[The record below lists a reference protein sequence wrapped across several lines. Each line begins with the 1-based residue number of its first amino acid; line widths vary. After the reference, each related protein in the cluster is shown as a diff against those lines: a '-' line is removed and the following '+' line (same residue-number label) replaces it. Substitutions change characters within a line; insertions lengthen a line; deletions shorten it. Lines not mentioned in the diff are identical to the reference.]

1 MALAP
6 FLTSS
11 VGRAALISV
20 MAMAAMNLVV
30 IDRGLAGSLAN
41 VDFGRPHLV
50 ATASAVTGE
59 LA

>member
-1 MALAP
+1 MAPARFFNTTL
-6 FLTSS
+6 
-11 VGRAALISV
+11 GRAALISV

-30 IDRGLAGSLAN
+30 LDRNMTGNG
-41 VDFGRPHLV
+41 FERPHLV

>member
-1 MALAP
+1 M
-6 FLTSS
+6 TSFFTTTL
-11 VGRAALISV
+11 GRAALISV

-30 IDRGLAGSLAN
+30 LDRNMTGG
-41 VDFGRPHLV
+41 FERPHLV

>member
-1 MALAP
+1 MALAR

-11 VGRAALISV
+11 VGRAALVSV

-30 IDRGLAGSLAN
+30 LDRAVTAGLE
-41 VDFGRPHLV
+41 RPHLV

>member
-1 MALAP
+1 MALAR

-30 IDRGLAGSLAN
+30 LDRGLTGSLE
-41 VDFGRPHLV
+41 RPHLV
-50 ATASAVTGE
+50 ASASAVTGE

>member
-1 MALAP
+1 MALAR

-30 IDRGLAGSLAN
+30 LDHSLGGGFAN
-41 VDFGRPHLV
+41 GAFERPHLV

>member
-1 MALAP
+1 MALAR

-30 IDRGLAGSLAN
+30 LDRS
-41 VDFGRPHLV
+41 VTTSFERPHLV

>member
-1 MALAP
+1 MALAR

-20 MAMAAMNLVV
+20 MAMAAMNFVV
-30 IDRGLAGSLAN
+30 LDRSLSGGLSKG
-41 VDFGRPHLV
+41 DIGRPHLV

>member
-1 MALAP
+1 MALAR

-30 IDRGLAGSLAN
+30 LDRGLSAVTIGGLES
-41 VDFGRPHLV
+41 PHFV

>member
-1 MALAP
+1 MALAH
-6 FLTSS
+6 FLSTSL
-11 VGRAALISV
+11 GRAALISV

-30 IDRGLAGSLAN
+30 LDRATTAGFAN
-41 VDFGRPHLV
+41 DLGRPHLV

>member
-1 MALAP
+1 MSLAR

-30 IDRGLAGSLAN
+30 LDRSLIGGGIAGLEG
-41 VDFGRPHLV
+41 PHLV

>member
-1 MALAP
+1 MAPAR
-6 FLTSS
+6 FLTASLS
-11 VGRAALISV
+11 GPLGRAALISV

-30 IDRGLAGSLAN
+30 LDRGLTTG
-41 VDFGRPHLV
+41 FERPHLV

>member
-1 MALAP
+1 MALAR
-6 FLTSS
+6 FLSTS

-30 IDRGLAGSLAN
+30 LDRGLSAG
-41 VDFGRPHLV
+41 FERPHLV
-50 ATASAVTGE
+50 ATASAVSGE